1 MPTEVIKVI
10 DTAGGGDYTSMQ
22 AALLGE
28 ARNLV
33 TADQIAVL
41 EFTGGRDYG
50 GDFYIR
56 SPWVTSPT
64 HYIHIRPHTESQ
76 RATSIWSN
84 AKYYIERRSFYYG
97 FQIERNNVIWEGMQV
112 DCTSQ
117 TLSAMF
123 YFNLPSYTNGFFKF
137 FGCHVKNGKDIHRVY
152 QMGAG
157 NKIYVK
163 NCILHGNFS
172 TTANVETYAYNN
184 TLRIATGWYNGST
197 VRFKNCIMEATS
209 QGFYNFHADSQNN
222 ISNIAGNLAGDNSQI
237 GTVSLINKAA
247 GNYGLL
253 PGESFATGAGA
264 DLSSDPNLPVLYDI
278 NLIERAAPDTIG
290 AFYNAPLPEEEEQGS
305 VRSRFRRWRKY
316 WRGWRRFS

>member
-10 DTAGGGDYTSMQ
+10 DTAGGGDYPSIRD
-22 AALLGE
+22 ALLGE

-33 TADQIAVL
+33 TSDQIAAL
-41 EFTGGRDYG
+41 EFTGGRDYA

-64 HYIHIRPHTESQ
+64 NYIHIRPHTASQ
-76 RATSIWSN
+76 RATSVWSN
-84 AKYYIERRSFYYG
+84 SKYYIDRQSNKYG
-97 FQIERNNVIWEGMQV
+97 FQIERNNVIWEGMQINCA
-112 DCTSQ
+112 DIS
-117 TLSAMF
+117 LSAMF
-123 YFNLPSYTNGFFKF
+123 YFNLASYTNGFFKF

-152 QMGAG
+152 QIGAG

-184 TLRIATGWYNGST
+184 TLRIASGWYNAST
-197 VRFKNCIMEATS
+197 ARFKNCIMEATS

-222 ISNIAGNLAGDNSQI
+222 ISNIAGNLAGANSQI
-237 GTVSLINKAA
+237 GTVGFVNKNS

-253 PGESFATGAGA
+253 PTDPLAIGTGF
-264 DLSSDPNLPVLYDI
+264 DLSTDLAMPVVDDI
-278 NLIERAAPDTIG
+278 NGTPRVAPWSIG
-290 AFYNAPLPEEEEQGS
+290 AHHEVKPKPKD
-305 VRSRFRRWRKY
+305 SRWNHWLRKTRY
-316 WRGWRRFS
+316 WQGWRR